1 MPISYFSEILILSFL
16 LSSFM
21 LLFRPNVLSIIIGG
35 SAVAFFA
42 IIIESYMQGITSGIF
57 VLIIIAPVTEEI
69 LKMLGT
75 AYGKSVRNA
84 IGVGLGFAVV
94 ENAFY
99 IMLILSTYSFE
110 AAFWYLIARSI
121 GDPLLHSSSTSI
133 SVKSWDG
140 RRLAL
145 PAAIGLH
152 FSYNLWAVMLS
163 VSPSL
168 FRFEPLVIVLLF
180 SLLMQR
186 TGKLGDLRLRL
197 KVHPSVG
204 GGMK

>member
-1 MPISYFSEILILSFL
+1 LPISYFSEILILSFL

-21 LLFRPNVLSIIIGG
+21 LLFRPNMISIIIGG
-35 SAVAFFA
+35 SVVSFFA
-42 IIIESYMQGITSGIF
+42 IIIESYMQVITSGIF
-57 VLIIIAPVTEEI
+57 VLIIISPVTEEI
-69 LKMLGT
+69 LKFLGT
-75 AYGKSVRNA
+75 VFGKSVRNA

-99 IMLILSTYSFE
+99 IMLILSTYSLQ

-133 SVKSWDG
+133 SVKSWEG

-145 PAAIGLH
+145 PSAIGLH

-163 VSPSL
+163 SSPPL
-168 FRFEPLVIVLLF
+168 FKFEPIVIILLF

-186 TGKLGDLRLRL
+186 SGKLGDIRLRW